1 MSKVYRL
8 EKPAATLGEERL
20 TPKRTASCP
29 HAAFQLH
36 SKPQPGSD
44 AVARVVGQCLTPT
57 VQKQVRLLV
66 EFLPL
71 RVLAMRLL
79 QF

>member
-44 AVARVVGQCLTPT
+44 AVARVVYARHGRECGGAS
-57 VQKQVRLLV
+57 
-66 EFLPL
+66 PL
-71 RVLAMRLL
+71 
-79 QF
+79 